1 MKQPRPRCVLLVACG
16 LVLLA
21 AAAPP
26 PALAATA
33 GDAKVMVIGFD
44 GMDPQ
49 LLARFLAA
57 GTMPNFARF
66 RQDGGY
72 AQLGTAVPP
81 QSPVAWADFIT
92 GQDAG
97 GHGIFDFI
105 HRDPQTLIPFLS
117 TSEATPAADYFRLG
131 KWKFPRGAAEVQ
143 LLRHGTAFW
152 ELLADAGVDVTIFK
166 IPSNFPPVECEAR
179 QLSGMGTPDILGTY
193 GVFTYITDDPPADTD
208 LAGGRVVVVSTDSGR
223 FSVDIPGPLNTYREG
238 DPEARVHLEAMLDP
252 GNPAVAFRAG
262 DTRFVLQ
269 PGEWSDWVTLRFPL
283 VPWLRHVPGLSDRAE
298 VTGICRFY
306 LMETRP
312 SFRLYATPIQID
324 PRQPAM
330 PISTPRD
337 YSRELARTIGPFYTQ
352 GLPEDTKALE
362 AGVLDDD
369 EYISLSG
376 NVLQE
381 RLAQLRHELA
391 RFHDLRSGF
400 LFFYFNNPDQN
411 CHMFWR
417 AMDPSSPLHA
427 ESVAHNGRIRDVY
440 AAMDAALGEA
450 LAATDDRTTVILMSD
465 HGFAPYNRSF
475 HVNSWLL
482 ENGYLVLQPGVDRAS
497 VNYLSGVDWA
507 RTRAYAL
514 GINGLYLNLRGRES
528 RGSVEPAQREALLAE
543 LEAKLETVV
552 DPADGQRAI
561 KYAYRADRIY
571 HGPHAA
577 EGPDIILG
585 YYRGFRG
592 SNESALGAI
601 PDGIFADNRLKWSGD
616 HCMAADEVP
625 GVILANRPIL
635 KDDPT
640 LRDLAPTLLRLFGV
654 APTPEMTG
662 GDIFAVK
669 GAR

>member
-1 MKQPRPRCVLLVACG
+1 MNRPRPRSAPLLACC
-16 LVLLA
+16 LALLA
-21 AAAPP
+21 AVP
-26 PALAATA
+26 AATA
-33 GDAKVMVIGFD
+33 ADDTKVMVIGFD

-49 LLARFLAA
+49 LLERFVAEGA
-57 GTMPNFARF
+57 MPNFARF
-66 RQDGGY
+66 MHDGDY
-72 AQLGTAVPP
+72 APLGTAVPP

-105 HRDPQTLIPFLS
+105 HRDPRTLIPFLS
-117 TSEATPAADYFRLG
+117 TSEAKPSTRFFKLG
-131 KWKFPRGAAEVQ
+131 KYKFPRDAAEVQ

-166 IPSNFPPVECEAR
+166 IPSNFPPVDCEAR

-223 FSVDIPGPLNTYREG
+223 FSADIPGPLNTFREG
-238 DPEARVHLEAMLDP
+238 EPEALVRLDAVLDP
-252 GNPAVAFRAG
+252 AHPAASFLVG

-269 PGEWSDWVTLRFPL
+269 AGEWSDWVTLRFPL
-283 VPWLRHVPGLSDRAE
+283 VPWLRNVPGLADKAQ

-312 SFRLYATPIQID
+312 SFRLYVTPIQID
-324 PRQPAM
+324 PREPAM
-330 PISTPRD
+330 PISTPPD
-337 YSRELARTIGPFYTQ
+337 YSRELAQAVGPFYTQ

-362 AGVLDDD
+362 EGVLSDDD
-369 EYISLSG
+369 YVSLSG

-381 RLAQLRHELA
+381 RLAQLRHELT
-391 RFHDLRSGF
+391 RFRGLRSGF

-427 ESVAHNGRIRDVY
+427 EALAHEHRIRDVY

-450 LAATDDRTTVILMSD
+450 LAATDARTTVIAMSD

-482 ENGYLVLQPGVDRAS
+482 ENGYLTLQPGVDRAS

-507 RTRAYAL
+507 RTQAYAL

-528 RGSVEPAQREALLAE
+528 RGSVDPATRESLLAE
-543 LEAKLETVV
+543 IAAKLEAVV

-561 KYAYRADRIY
+561 KYAYLADRIY
-571 HGPHAA
+571 HGPYAA
-577 EGPDIILG
+577 QGPDIILG
-585 YYRGFRG
+585 YFRGYRG
-592 SNESALGAI
+592 SNESALGEV
-601 PDGIFADNRLKWSGD
+601 PGGTFSDNRLKWSGD

-625 GVILANRPIL
+625 GVIVTNRPLL

-662 GDIFAVK
+662 SDIFAAK